1 MLVPKASISVGVGGA
16 LLHEREFIA
25 AQPRGESVV
34 ARDGLEP
41 PRNGDQHAIS
51 VRMAHAVVERLEVVD
66 VEEEDADAFAG
77 DARPIERLVE
87 RAEQLPA
94 VRDAG
99 ERILFREL
107 LQLLRALF
115 DLRFETLLRITRSG
129 ARHRELFAP
138 SN

>member
-1 MLVPKASISVGVGGA
+1 M
-16 LLHEREFIA
+16 
-25 AQPRGESVV
+25 V

-41 PRNGDQHAIS
+41 PRNGDQHAIT
-51 VRMAHAVVERLEVVD
+51 VGMTHAVVECLEVVD
-66 VEEEDADAFAG
+66 IEEEHADALAG
-77 DARPIERLVE
+77 DARPLERFVE

-107 LQLLRALF
+107 LQLPRALL
-115 DLRFETLLRITRSG
+115 DLRLETLLRITRSG
-129 ARHRELFAP
+129 ARHRQLFAP